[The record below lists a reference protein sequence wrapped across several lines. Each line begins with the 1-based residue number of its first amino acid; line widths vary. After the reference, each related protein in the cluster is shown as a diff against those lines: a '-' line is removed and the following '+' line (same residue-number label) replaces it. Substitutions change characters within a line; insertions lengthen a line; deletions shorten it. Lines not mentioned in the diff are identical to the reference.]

1 MGRLLQ
7 TIKGQLEDTITIE
20 KLKNEC
26 KLYGIND
33 LTNPMKRS
41 IITAQTATYNGT
53 EITYEKNPF
62 YKIQYDMDGIFSK
75 AMVLKNLKYNSKIPV
90 MDINRVFWTDNS
102 ILDAIPTISSKNL
115 QPRTLM
121 TFIDVSRELIN
132 QTDYFENFII
142 EQVTVKFKEKLLQ
155 EILKMYTGRTDVTEL
170 SDYDSLVEFKY
181 NGDLN
186 PVENSF
192 IISPLAQKKINLM
205 KDGNLIQNNKLLSAD
220 AYCTNLMNDGYIV
233 YCPLN
238 CLVVAE
244 WGILDYTRDEYTL
257 AKDGLIR
264 LTFRGFFDWTD
275 LRPGLVRVGRFTEP
289 EPEPE
294 NDNNGENN
302 GENAG

>member
-7 TIKGQLEDTITIE
+7 TIKGQLEDTVTIE

-41 IITAQTATYNGT
+41 IITPQTATYNGT
-53 EITYEKNPF
+53 KITYEKNPF

-90 MDINRVFWTDNS
+90 MDINNVFWRDSS
-102 ILDAIPTISSKNL
+102 IVDAHPTISSQNL

-121 TFIDVSRELIN
+121 TFIDVSRELIH

-170 SDYDSLVEFKY
+170 SDYDSLIDFKY

-294 NDNNGENN
+294 TDSET
-302 GENAG
+302 E

>member
-1 MGRLLQ
+1 
-7 TIKGQLEDTITIE
+7 
-20 KLKNEC
+20 
-26 KLYGIND
+26 
-33 LTNPMKRS
+33 
-41 IITAQTATYNGT
+41 
-53 EITYEKNPF
+53 
-62 YKIQYDMDGIFSK
+62 
-75 AMVLKNLKYNSKIPV
+75 
-90 MDINRVFWTDNS
+90 
-102 ILDAIPTISSKNL
+102 
-115 QPRTLM
+115 M

-142 EQVTVKFKEKLLQ
+142 EQVTVKFKEKLLK
-155 EILKMYTGRTDVTEL
+155 EILKMYTGRTAVTEL

-264 LTFRGFFDWTD
+264 ITFRGFFDWTD

-294 NDNNGENN
+294 PETDSET
-302 GENAG
+302 E

>member
-7 TIKGQLEDTITIE
+7 TIKGQLEDTVTIE

-26 KLYGIND
+26 KFYGIND

-41 IITAQTATYNGT
+41 IITPQTATYNGT

-90 MDINRVFWTDNS
+90 MDINNVFWRDSS
-102 ILDAIPTISSKNL
+102 IVDAHPTISSQNL

-142 EQVTVKFKEKLLQ
+142 EQVTIKFKEKLLQ

-294 NDNNGENN
+294 PETDAET
-302 GENAG
+302 E